1 MLRLFVIIFLVGF
14 LTSCNSPS
22 NLESNLEKFDK
33 IYGRCNNPHR
43 DYSSPIEKS
52 ICENKDRAA
61 GPDGEVGEPI
71 SIGDIFNRSKTN
83 QSIMV
88 SSVNKN
94 LWNGSLKTLNKYSI
108 KNMDFDGGYIETDWI
123 YDEKVENQRC
133 LIKVLITS
141 PELIS
146 TGVQSNI
153 VCENFKNDK
162 WYVNQDK
169 LIEEEKLL
177 TLQILQ
183 NAVSAGE

>member
-1 MLRLFVIIFLVGF
+1 MGF
-14 LTSCNSPS
+14 LASCNSPTS
-22 NLESNLEKFDK
+22 LEGNLEKFDK

-43 DYSSPIEKS
+43 NYSDPTERK
-52 ICENKDRAA
+52 ICESKERAA
-61 GPDGEVGEPI
+61 GPDGKVSDPI
-71 SIGDIFNRSKTN
+71 SITGIFNRGNTN
-83 QSIMV
+83 QNIMV
-88 SSVNKN
+88 SSVNKD
-94 LWNGSLKTLNKYSI
+94 LWNGSLKTLNKYAI

-133 LIKVLITS
+133 LIKILITS